1 MNISL
6 WLSLMRIV
14 LQLTND
20 SSIVHFYVRDHQ
32 SSSTFMSSC
41 LLMRNYYLIIRAG
54 SLNQTDR
61 HNLLVETGAF
71 SFNLLTCDALL
82 QDMRFTEALRA
93 YERATVSGVKL
104 NCGPQF

>member
-54 SLNQTDR
+54 SLNQTDC

-71 SFNLLTCDALL
+71 SFNSLTWAMRSCKICVLLK
-82 QDMRFTEALRA
+82 R
-93 YERATVSGVKL
+93 
-104 NCGPQF
+104 CGPMRGQQY